1 MDIKDI
7 LRHIPDFPT
16 QGIDFIDITTVLQ
29 DKDAFKASVD
39 GLIALAADFDFD
51 VIVGSES
58 RGFIFGATMAY
69 ALNKGFVPVRK
80 KGKLPFQTISAV
92 YDLEYGSDTLE
103 MHRDAILP
111 GQKVLIVDDLLATGG
126 TTQSNIRLI
135 NELGGTVTGIVYL
148 VELSYLKGRDLLPG
162 YPVRSLVQLES

>member
-1 MDIKDI
+1 MDIKGK
-7 LRHIPDFPT
+7 LRCIPDFPR
-16 QGIDFIDITTVLQ
+16 QGINFIDITTVLQ
-29 DKDAFKASVD
+29 DKDAFKASID
-39 GLIALAADFDFD
+39 GLIALSADFDFD

-69 ALNKGFVPVRK
+69 ALNKGFVPIRK
-80 KGKLPFQTISAV
+80 KGKLPFNTISAV
-92 YDLEYGSDTLE
+92 YDLEYGSDILE
-103 MHRDAILP
+103 MHQDAIVP

-148 VELSYLKGRDLLPG
+148 VELSYLKGRDQLLN
-162 YPVRSLVQLES
+162 YPVRALVQFEE